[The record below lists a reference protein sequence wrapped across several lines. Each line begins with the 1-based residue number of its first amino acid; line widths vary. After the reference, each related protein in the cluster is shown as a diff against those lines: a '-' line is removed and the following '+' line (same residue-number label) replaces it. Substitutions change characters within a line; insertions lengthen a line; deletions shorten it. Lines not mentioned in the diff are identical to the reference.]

1 MNERPCA
8 LEARELVKTYGL
20 GPQAV
25 VAIDRISL
33 KVYAGEFVAI
43 MGSSGSGKSTLLYLA
58 AGLAEP
64 TSGEVLIKGVPMSKL
79 SDAERARLRNTQVG
93 FVFQRFNLLGF
104 LSVRRNIEVPRL
116 LGGKPN
122 GAARRIDDLL
132 AAVGLAKKDLRRV
145 NELSAGEQ
153 QRVAIARALLNNPEI
168 LLADEP
174 TGNLDSR
181 NAAAIMDL
189 ILRLR
194 HEFGLTVLLVTHNP
208 EVAMKA
214 DRILEMQ
221 DGTVLREL
229 LPQEIHSRTE
239 LARGL

>member
-1 MNERPCA
+1 MNERACA

-25 VAIDRISL
+25 VAVDRISL
-33 KVYAGEFVAI
+33 QVYAGEFVAI

-64 TSGEVLIKGVPMSKL
+64 TSGEVLIQGVPMSRL
-79 SDAERARLRNTQVG
+79 SDAERARLRNSKLG

-122 GAARRIDDLL
+122 GVARRIDDLL
-132 AAVGLAKKDLRRV
+132 GAVGLAKKNLRRV

-153 QRVAIARALLNNPEI
+153 QRVAIARALVNNPEI

-181 NAAAIMDL
+181 NAGAIMDL

-194 HEFGLTVLLVTHNP
+194 REFGLTVLLVTHNP

-221 DGTVLREL
+221 DGTVRREL
-229 LPQEIHSRTE
+229 LPQEVHSRTE
-239 LARGL
+239 SAQGL